1 MTQKLYPFSMEK
13 NGHNIELAFNRSYI
27 LMCDAETDGDYDRAD
42 EYASAHEKIST
53 VYDELL
59 GYRPNYNGVIMIP
72 GKLLAQAKEISLLA
86 EQIRDG
92 LNMQYQE

>member
-1 MTQKLYPFSMEK
+1 MRK

-27 LMCDAETDGDYDRAD
+27 LMHDADMDGNRELAEKYED
-42 EYASAHEKIST
+42 AHEKISA
-53 VYDELL
+53 VYNELL

-72 GKLLAQAKEISLLA
+72 GKLIAEAKEISVLA

-92 LNMQYQE
+92 LNMQYR